1 MNNKAIKLYGQI
13 VLIALFVLF
22 LFVYLEKNEQ
32 KYAIELSSKNA
43 LTQQTIQLLQSLVDE
58 KSVVFEIY
66 AQPHSLLANKIR
78 DFFIPYLRYNP
89 VISLE
94 FVDPSS
100 QPAKVQENAISMQ
113 GEIVLS
119 FKDQAISKQVHMTEL
134 SESALVNALM
144 NLQNNKDEW
153 LVFAEG
159 YGMRQIDD
167 ESDLGLSTSLLNL
180 KKIGLKIARMPL
192 TTAVKL
198 PDNVKAIVLAA
209 PTETLDAEIVDWLM
223 DQRQRGVSL
232 WWMSATNGSSQALL
246 EIAFEVMLGDK
257 LSNKEDMKYVSHAI
271 TKNFNQPL
279 FMPDSIEI
287 ISDNSSSF
295 IQSSKDKSLAVA
307 RDDQLNRLL
316 VMGNV
321 DFISNQY
328 VNSAA
333 NKNMLM
339 RVVDWLLY
347 HDDRANIALKVNKHT
362 QLWLSE
368 AQWLAFSVFFLIIV
382 PLLFLLIAFKQWRNN
397 RAG

>member
-1 MNNKAIKLYGQI
+1 
-13 VLIALFVLF
+13 
-22 LFVYLEKNEQ
+22 
-32 KYAIELSSKNA
+32 
-43 LTQQTIQLLQSLVDE
+43 
-58 KSVVFEIY
+58 
-66 AQPHSLLANKIR
+66 
-78 DFFIPYLRYNP
+78 
-89 VISLE
+89 
-94 FVDPSS
+94 
-100 QPAKVQENAISMQ
+100 
-113 GEIVLS
+113 
-119 FKDQAISKQVHMTEL
+119 
-134 SESALVNALM
+134 
-144 NLQNNKDEW
+144 
-153 LVFAEG
+153 
-159 YGMRQIDD
+159 
-167 ESDLGLSTSLLNL
+167 
-180 KKIGLKIARMPL
+180 
-192 TTAVKL
+192 
-198 PDNVKAIVLAA
+198 
-209 PTETLDAEIVDWLM
+209 
-223 DQRQRGVSL
+223 
-232 WWMSATNGSSQALL
+232 
-246 EIAFEVMLGDK
+246 MLGDK